1 MDILTDKS
9 VKTRRAHRCHGC
21 RGEIA
26 AGSVARYKVTVDNGD
41 FCSGYFCNVCI
52 EYMSR
57 LIFDGDD
64 GICEGE
70 LKENDPEGWEVVRLE
85 LEEKGGE

>member
-1 MDILTDKS
+1 MDVLKDKS
-9 VKTRRAHRCHGC
+9 VKTRKPHRCWGC
-21 RGEIA
+21 RGEII
-26 AGSVARYKVTVDNGD
+26 AGSVAQYQVTVD
-41 FCSGYFCNVCI
+41 SGEFLTAYYCAVCI

-70 LKENDPEGWEVVRLE
+70 LKENDPEGWEAVRSMVE
-85 LEEKGGE
+85 QEGGE